1 MFYSNEDQELFNKIM
16 KQICKNAKKN
26 FEENN
31 KMKILSKKHPQTDT
45 IKMIVLCALLMLF
58 VSFKTTKND
67 DPIYLD
73 PSKSVEA
80 RVADLMSRMTLE
92 DKVYQMNQFVGL
104 EHMKKGNPDD
114 DKENNDA
121 QGFYKTLSVNDVSK
135 MCEEGKIGSFLH
147 VLTAKEANYL
157 QELALKAPLKI
168 PVLIGIDAIH
178 GNALVS
184 GTTVYPSPIGLASTW
199 NDDFLYTIG
208 KQTAKE
214 MRATGSHWTFTPN
227 IDVLRDPRWGRVGET
242 LGEDPF
248 MVGNMGASMI
258 RGFQQDD
265 FTGTEKVIACAKHM
279 IGGGESINGLN
290 AAPADI
296 SVRTLREVHLPPYKK
311 AIDAGVYSIMA
322 AHNEINGVPSHMSKW
337 LMTDVLRNE
346 WNFQGFYVSDWLDIE
361 RINTLH
367 HTAKDMKEASFLSV
381 DAGMDMHM
389 HGPKFTDAIIA
400 SVKEGKLSINRVND
414 ACRKILTAKFKL
426 GLFENRFVDL
436 EKKKELLFTEE
447 HKATAL
453 ESARKGIVLLKNNG
467 ILPLQKTTSKKKIF
481 VTGPNANN
489 QSILGDWHAVQP
501 DENVTTIY
509 EGIKTLGETK
519 GYAVNFFNSGENI
532 RNIKSSKIKEA
543 SEKAKNADYAI
554 VVVGD
559 NSMRYKWK
567 DKTAGEN
574 MARASL
580 NLFGKQ
586 LDLVKAIKET
596 GTPVII
602 VLVNGK
608 PISEPWLEEN
618 IPAILESWE
627 PGNLGG
633 QAVAEILFGDI
644 NPSGKLP
651 LTVARSVG
659 QLRMVY
665 NHKPS
670 AYFHKYADE
679 KNTPL
684 YPFGYGLSYTKF
696 KYSNPKLLNTSFDD
710 DSNIKVEVAVTNIGE
725 MDGDEV
731 VQLYIRDNVSSA
743 TRPVKELKGYKRIN
757 LKVGETK
764 NVVFEITPES
774 LAFYDIDMNYVV
786 EPGTFKIMTGSSSH
800 FKSLKT
806 VELTIENKINL
817 YN

>member
-1 MFYSNEDQELFNKIM
+1 MNLKSKVVPISLLCFTIFFISCNDI
-16 KQICKNAKKN
+16 KNTDNPKYLN
-26 FEENN
+26 P
-31 KMKILSKKHPQTDT
+31 MLSIDK
-45 IKMIVLCALLMLF
+45 
-58 VSFKTTKND
+58 
-67 DPIYLD
+67 
-73 PSKSVEA
+73 
-80 RVADLMSRMTLE
+80 RVDDLMQRMTLE
-92 DKVYQMNQFVGL
+92 DKVSQMNQFVGL
-104 EHMKKGNPDD
+104 EHMRSGNPND
-114 DKENNDA
+114 DKANNDA
-121 QGFYKTLSVNDVSK
+121 QGFYKDLSINDVTNLTI
-135 MCEEGKIGSFLH
+135 EGKIGSFLH

-157 QELALKAPLKI
+157 QELALKSPLKI
-168 PVLIGIDAIH
+168 PLLIGIDAIH

-199 NDDFLYTIG
+199 DDSFLYSVG

-214 MRATGSHWTFTPN
+214 MRATGSHWAFTPN
-227 IDVLRDPRWGRVGET
+227 IDILRDPRWGRVGET

-258 RGFQQDD
+258 NGFQQDD
-265 FTGTEKVIACAKHM
+265 FTGTQKVIACAKHL

-296 SVRTLREVHLPPYKK
+296 SLRTLREVHLPPYKK

-322 AHNEINGVPSHMSKW
+322 AHNELNGVPCHMNKW
-337 LMTDVLRNE
+337 LMTDVLRDEFGFN
-346 WNFQGFYVSDWLDIE
+346 GFYVSDWLDIE

-367 HTAKDMKEASFLSV
+367 HTAKDMKEASYLSV

-389 HGPKFTDAIIA
+389 HGPKFTEAIIA
-400 SVKEGKLSINRVND
+400 SVEEGKLSIDRVND

-436 EKKKELLFTEE
+436 EKKEEFLFTKE

-467 ILPLQKTTSKKKIF
+467 ILPLQESSSKKNIF

-501 DENVTTIY
+501 SENVTTIY
-509 EGIKTLGETK
+509 EGIKALGETK
-519 GYAVNFFNSGENI
+519 GYSVDYFNSGENI
-532 RNIKSSKIKEA
+532 RKIKDSKIKEA
-543 SEKAKNADYAI
+543 AEKAKKADFAI

-586 LDLVKAIKET
+586 LDLIKEIKKT
-596 GTPVII
+596 GTPVVV

-608 PISEPWLEEN
+608 PISEPWLQNN

-633 QAVAEILFGDI
+633 QAVAEILFGDV
-644 NPSGKLP
+644 NPSGRLP
-651 LTVARSVG
+651 LTVPRSVG
-659 QLRMVY
+659 QLRMIY

-679 KNTPL
+679 KKTPL
-684 YPFGYGLSYTKF
+684 YPFGYGLSYTNY
-696 KYSNPKLLNTSFDD
+696 KYSTPLLSDNTLTKE
-710 DSNIKVEVAVTNIGE
+710 NTILVTTEIKNTGEVDGEEVA
-725 MDGDEV
+725 
-731 VQLYIRDNVSSA
+731 QLYIRDNVSSV
-743 TRPVKELKGYKRIN
+743 TRPVKELKGYQRVF
-757 LKVGETK
+757 LKAGETK
-764 NVVFEITPES
+764 TVEFTLGAES
-774 LAFYDIDMNYVV
+774 FAFYDINMNYVV
-786 EPGTFKIMTGSSSH
+786 EPGTFTIMTGSSSNN
-800 FKSLKT
+800 KDLKKT
-806 VELTIENKINL
+806 ILTINKKIKL
-817 YN
+817 

>member
-1 MFYSNEDQELFNKIM
+1 MTNKII
-16 KQICKNAKKN
+16 QILTVITCFLFLFSACNKIKN
-26 FEENN
+26 NN
-31 KMKILSKKHPQTDT
+31 
-45 IKMIVLCALLMLF
+45 IV
-58 VSFKTTKND
+58 
-67 DPIYLD
+67 YLD
-73 PSKSVEA
+73 PAATTEN
-80 RVADLMSRMTLE
+80 RVNDLMQRMTLE

-104 EHMKKGNPDD
+104 DHMRKGNPND
-114 DKENNDA
+114 DKANNDA
-121 QGFYKTLSVNDVSK
+121 QGFYKDLSINDVTNLTI
-135 MCEEGKIGSFLH
+135 EGKIGSFLH
-147 VLTAKEANYL
+147 VLSAKEANYL
-157 QELALKAPLKI
+157 QELALKSPLKI

-199 NDDFLYTIG
+199 DDTFLYSIG

-227 IDVLRDPRWGRVGET
+227 IDILRDPRWGRVGET

-248 MVGNMGASMI
+248 MVGNMGAAMI
-258 RGFQQDD
+258 NGFQQDD
-265 FTGTEKVIACAKHM
+265 FTGTQKVIACVKHL

-296 SVRTLREVHLPPYKK
+296 SLRTLREVHLPPYKK

-322 AHNEINGVPSHMSKW
+322 AHNELNGVPCHMNKW

-346 WNFQGFYVSDWLDIE
+346 FGFNGFYVSDWLDIE

-367 HTAKDMKEASFLSV
+367 HTAKDMKEASYLSV

-400 SVKEGKLSINRVND
+400 SVMEGSLSISRVND

-436 EKKKELLFTEE
+436 EKKEELLFTEE

-467 ILPLQKTTSKKKIF
+467 ILPLQKTTSKKNIF

-489 QSILGDWHAVQP
+489 QSILGDWHAIQP

-519 GYAVNFFNSGENI
+519 GYSVNYFNSGENI
-532 RNIKSSKIKEA
+532 RKIKDSKIKEA
-543 SEKAKNADYAI
+543 AKRAKNADFAI

-580 NLFGKQ
+580 DLFGKQ
-586 LDLVKAIKET
+586 LDLVQAIEKT

-608 PISEPWLEEN
+608 PISEPWLQKN
-618 IPAILESWE
+618 ITAIIESWE

-633 QAVAEILFGDI
+633 QAVAEVLFGDV

-659 QLRMVY
+659 QLRMIY

-679 KNTPL
+679 KKTPL
-684 YPFGYGLSYTKF
+684 YPFGFGLSYTNYTYGKPIL
-696 KYSNPKLLNTSFDD
+696 SNTLLNKENT
-710 DSNIKVEVAVTNIGE
+710 ITVTVEITNSGMVDGE
-725 MDGDEV
+725 EIA
-731 VQLYIRDNVSSA
+731 QLYIRDNVSSV
-743 TRPVKELKGYKRIN
+743 TRPVKELKGYRRVA
-757 LKVGETK
+757 LKAGETK
-764 NVVFEITPES
+764 KVNFSLNAES
-774 LAFYDIDMNYVV
+774 LAFYDINMNYCV
-786 EPGTFKIMTGSSSH
+786 EPGIFTIMTGSSSSS
-800 FKSLKT
+800 KDLKKT
-806 VELTIENKINL
+806 ILTTDNRIEL
-817 YN
+817 

>member
-1 MFYSNEDQELFNKIM
+1 MNLNSITTPVLFFCLTMVFSSCEKDKKI
-16 KQICKNAKKN
+16 
-26 FEENN
+26 NN
-31 KMKILSKKHPQTDT
+31 LKYLNPILSIEK
-45 IKMIVLCALLMLF
+45 
-58 VSFKTTKND
+58 
-67 DPIYLD
+67 
-73 PSKSVEA
+73 
-80 RVADLMSRMTLE
+80 RVADLMQRMTLE
-92 DKVYQMNQFVGL
+92 DKVSQMNQFVGL
-104 EHMKKGNPDD
+104 EHMRSGNPND
-114 DKENNDA
+114 DKANNDA
-121 QGFYKTLSVNDVSK
+121 QGFYKDLSINDVTK
-135 MCEEGKIGSFLH
+135 LTIEGKIGSFLH

-157 QELALKAPLKI
+157 QELALKSPLKI
-168 PVLIGIDAIH
+168 PLLIGIDAIH

-199 NDDFLYTIG
+199 DDSFLYSVG

-214 MRATGSHWTFTPN
+214 MRATGSHWAFTPN
-227 IDVLRDPRWGRVGET
+227 IDILRDPRWGRVGET

-258 RGFQQDD
+258 NGFQQGD
-265 FTGTEKVIACAKHM
+265 FTGTQKVIACAKHL

-296 SVRTLREVHLPPYKK
+296 SLRTLREVHLPPYKK

-322 AHNEINGVPSHMSKW
+322 AHNELNGVPCHMNKW
-337 LMTDVLRNE
+337 LMTDILRDEFGFN
-346 WNFQGFYVSDWLDIE
+346 GFYVSDWLDIE

-367 HTAKDMKEASFLSV
+367 HTANDMKEASYLSV

-389 HGPKFTDAIIA
+389 HGPKFTEAIIA
-400 SVKEGKLSINRVND
+400 SVEEGKLSINRVND

-436 EKKKELLFTEE
+436 EKKEELTFTEE

-467 ILPLQKTTSKKKIF
+467 ILPLQKTTSKKNIF

-489 QSILGDWHAVQP
+489 QSILGDWHAAQP
-501 DENVTTIY
+501 EENVTTIY
-509 EGIKTLGETK
+509 EGIKALGETK
-519 GYAVNFFNSGENI
+519 GYSVNYFNSGENI
-532 RNIKSSKIKEA
+532 RKIKDAKIKEA
-543 SEKAKNADYAI
+543 TKRAKNADIAI

-580 NLFGKQ
+580 DLFGKQ
-586 LDLVKAIKET
+586 LDLIQAIEKT
-596 GTPVII
+596 GTPVVI

-608 PISEPWLEEN
+608 PISEPWLQQN
-618 IPAILESWE
+618 IPAIIESWE

-633 QAVAEILFGDI
+633 QAVAEILFGDV

-651 LTVARSVG
+651 LTVPRSVG
-659 QLRMVY
+659 QLRMIY

-679 KNTPL
+679 KKTPL
-684 YPFGYGLSYTKF
+684 YPFGYGLSYTNY
-696 KYSNPKLLNTSFDD
+696 KYSKPLLSDNTLTKENTILVTTEITNSGEVDGE
-710 DSNIKVEVAVTNIGE
+710 EVA
-725 MDGDEV
+725 
-731 VQLYIRDNVSSA
+731 QLYIRDNVSSV
-743 TRPVKELKGYKRIN
+743 TRPVKELKGYQRVF
-757 LKVGETK
+757 LKAGETK
-764 NVVFEITPES
+764 TVEFTLGAES

-786 EPGTFKIMTGSSSH
+786 EPGTFTIMTGSSSNN
-800 FKSLKT
+800 KDLKKT
-806 VELTIENKINL
+806 ILTINKKIKL
-817 YN
+817 

>member
-1 MFYSNEDQELFNKIM
+1 MFKRVIKKVFFFSFIVTMYSSYAQNSSGLKSDSSPL
-16 KQICKNAKKN
+16 
-26 FEENN
+26 
-31 KMKILSKKHPQTDT
+31 
-45 IKMIVLCALLMLF
+45 
-58 VSFKTTKND
+58 
-67 DPIYLD
+67 YLD
-73 PSKSVEA
+73 PLQPAEK
-80 RVADLMSRMTLE
+80 RVADLMERMTLE

-104 EHMKKGNPDD
+104 DHMKKGNPND

-121 QGFYKTLSVNDVSK
+121 QGFYKTLSVNDVSA

-157 QELALKAPLKI
+157 QELALKSPLKI

-178 GNALVS
+178 GNALVP

-199 NDDFLYTIG
+199 NDDFLYSIG

-227 IDVLRDPRWGRVGET
+227 IDILRDPRWGRVGET

-248 MVGNMGASMI
+248 MVGNMGAAMI
-258 RGFQQDD
+258 NGFQQGD
-265 FTGTEKVIACAKHM
+265 FTGTQKVIACVKHL

-290 AAPADI
+290 AAAADI

-322 AHNEINGVPSHMSKW
+322 AHNEINGIPSHMSKW
-337 LMTDVLRNE
+337 LMTDLLRNE
-346 WNFQGFYVSDWLDIE
+346 WDFKGFYVSDWLDIE

-367 HTAKDMKEASFLSV
+367 NTAKDMKEASYLSV

-389 HGPKFTDAIIA
+389 HGPFFTDAIIE
-400 SVKEGKLSINRVND
+400 SVKEGKLSINRVNE

-436 EKKKELLFTEE
+436 EKKGELLFTEE

-489 QSILGDWHAVQP
+489 QSTLGDWHAAQP
-501 DENVTTIY
+501 DENVITIY

-519 GYAVNFFNSGENI
+519 GYAVNFFDSGENI
-532 RNIKSSKIKEA
+532 RKIQSSKIQEA
-543 SEKAKNADYAI
+543 AEKAKNADYAV

-574 MARASL
+574 MGRANL
-580 NLFGKQ
+580 DLFGKQ
-586 LDLVKAIKET
+586 LELVQAIEKT

-608 PISEPWLEEN
+608 PISEPWLQKN
-618 IPAILESWE
+618 IPAIVESWE

-633 QAVAEILFGDI
+633 QAVAEILFGDV

-684 YPFGYGLSYTKF
+684 YPFGFGLSYTK
-696 KYSNPKLLNTSFDD
+696 YSYNAPKLSSKTFKQNEAVTVT
-710 DSNIKVEVAVTNIGE
+710 VEVTNTGKINGE
-725 MDGDEV
+725 EI
-731 VQLYIRDNVSSA
+731 VQLYIRDKVSSA
-743 TRPVKELKGYKRIN
+743 TRPVKELKGYQRVA
-757 LKVGETK
+757 LKAGETK
-764 NVVFEITPES
+764 TVSFTIDAES
-774 LAFYDIDMNYVV
+774 LAFYDINMAYCV
-786 EPGTFKIMTGSSSH
+786 EPGEFIIMTGSSSND
-800 FKSLKT
+800 KDLKLT
-806 VELTIENKINL
+806 TLKVNNRIEL
-817 YN
+817 

>member
-1 MFYSNEDQELFNKIM
+1 MR
-16 KQICKNAKKN
+16 
-26 FEENN
+26 
-31 KMKILSKKHPQTDT
+31 ILSKKHPLITMIKT
-45 IKMIVLCALLMLF
+45 IILSAIIMLF
-58 VSFKTTKND
+58 ISFKTNND

-73 PSKSVEA
+73 SFHSIEA
-80 RVADLMSRMTLE
+80 RVTDLMSRMTLE

-147 VLTAKEANYL
+147 VLTAEEANYL
-157 QELALKAPLKI
+157 QELALKSPLKI

-199 NDDFLYTIG
+199 NDDFLYSVG

-214 MRATGSHWTFTPN
+214 MRASGSHWAFTPN
-227 IDVLRDPRWGRVGET
+227 IDILRDPRWGRVGET
-242 LGEDPF
+242 FGEDPF

-361 RINTLH
+361 RLNTLH

-400 SVKEGKLSINRVND
+400 SVKEGKLSESRVND
-414 ACRKILTAKFKL
+414 ACKKILTAKFRL
-426 GLFENRFVDL
+426 GLFENRFVNL

-501 DENVTTIY
+501 DENVTTVY

-608 PISEPWLEEN
+608 PISEPWLQNN

-633 QAVAEILFGDI
+633 QAVAEVLFGEV

-659 QLRMVY
+659 QLRMIY

-679 KNTPL
+679 KKTPL
-684 YPFGYGLSYTKF
+684 YPFGFGLSYTK
-696 KYSNPKLLNTSFDD
+696 YTYGEPVLSNASLSGKEKITVS
-710 DSNIKVEVAVTNIGE
+710 VEVSNTGE
-725 MDGDEV
+725 FDGEEIA
-731 VQLYIRDNVSSA
+731 QLYIRDNVSSA
-743 TRPVKELKGYKRIN
+743 TRPVKELKGYQRVV
-757 LKVGETK
+757 LKAGETK
-764 NVVFEITPES
+764 KVEFTLDAES
-774 LAFYDIDMNYVV
+774 LAFYDINMDYCV
-786 EPGTFKIMTGSSSH
+786 EPGNFTIMTGSSSA
-800 FKSLKT
+800 KKDLKITTLT
-806 VELTIENKINL
+806 VNNKIEL
-817 YN
+817 

>member
-1 MFYSNEDQELFNKIM
+1 MNLKSKVVPISLLCFTIFFISCNDI
-16 KQICKNAKKN
+16 KNTDNPKYLN
-26 FEENN
+26 P
-31 KMKILSKKHPQTDT
+31 MLSIDK
-45 IKMIVLCALLMLF
+45 
-58 VSFKTTKND
+58 
-67 DPIYLD
+67 
-73 PSKSVEA
+73 
-80 RVADLMSRMTLE
+80 RVDDLMQRMTLE
-92 DKVYQMNQFVGL
+92 DKVSQMNQFVGL
-104 EHMKKGNPDD
+104 EHMRSGNPND
-114 DKENNDA
+114 DKANNDA
-121 QGFYKTLSVNDVSK
+121 QGFYKDLSINDVTNLTI
-135 MCEEGKIGSFLH
+135 EGKIGSFLH

-157 QELALKAPLKI
+157 QELALKSPLKI
-168 PVLIGIDAIH
+168 PLLIGIDAIH

-199 NDDFLYTIG
+199 DDSFLYSVG

-214 MRATGSHWTFTPN
+214 MRATGSHWAFTPN
-227 IDVLRDPRWGRVGET
+227 IDILRDPRWGRVGET

-258 RGFQQDD
+258 NGFQQDD
-265 FTGTEKVIACAKHM
+265 FTGTQKVIACAKHL

-296 SVRTLREVHLPPYKK
+296 SLRTLREVHLPPYKK

-322 AHNEINGVPSHMSKW
+322 AHNELNGVPCHMNKW
-337 LMTDVLRNE
+337 LMTDVLRDEFGFN
-346 WNFQGFYVSDWLDIE
+346 GFYVSDWLDIE

-367 HTAKDMKEASFLSV
+367 HTAKDMKEASYLSV

-389 HGPKFTDAIIA
+389 HGPKFTEAIIA
-400 SVKEGKLSINRVND
+400 SVEEGKLSIDRVND

-436 EKKKELLFTEE
+436 EKKEEFLFTKE

-467 ILPLQKTTSKKKIF
+467 ILPLQESSSKKNIF

-501 DENVTTIY
+501 SENVTTIY
-509 EGIKTLGETK
+509 EGIKALGETK
-519 GYAVNFFNSGENI
+519 GYSVDYFNSGENI
-532 RNIKSSKIKEA
+532 RKIKDSKIKEA
-543 SEKAKNADYAI
+543 AEKAKKADFAI

-586 LDLVKAIKET
+586 LDLIKEIKKT
-596 GTPVII
+596 GTPVVV

-608 PISEPWLEEN
+608 PISEPWLQKN

-633 QAVAEILFGDI
+633 QAVAEILFGDV
-644 NPSGKLP
+644 NPSGRLP
-651 LTVARSVG
+651 LTVPRSVG
-659 QLRMVY
+659 QLRMIY

-679 KNTPL
+679 KKTPL
-684 YPFGYGLSYTKF
+684 YPFGYGLSYTNY
-696 KYSNPKLLNTSFDD
+696 KYSTPLLSDNTLTKE
-710 DSNIKVEVAVTNIGE
+710 NTILVTTEIKNTGEVDGEEVA
-725 MDGDEV
+725 
-731 VQLYIRDNVSSA
+731 QLYIRDNVSSV
-743 TRPVKELKGYKRIN
+743 TRPVKELKGYQRVF
-757 LKVGETK
+757 LKAGETK
-764 NVVFEITPES
+764 TVEFTLGAES
-774 LAFYDIDMNYVV
+774 FAFYDINMNYVV
-786 EPGTFKIMTGSSSH
+786 EPGTFTIMTGSSSN
-800 FKSLKT
+800 KKDLKKT
-806 VELTIENKINL
+806 ILTINKKIKL
-817 YN
+817 

>member
-1 MFYSNEDQELFNKIM
+1 MNLKSKVVPILLLCFTIFFISCNDI
-16 KQICKNAKKN
+16 KNTDNPKYLN
-26 FEENN
+26 P
-31 KMKILSKKHPQTDT
+31 MLSIDK
-45 IKMIVLCALLMLF
+45 
-58 VSFKTTKND
+58 
-67 DPIYLD
+67 
-73 PSKSVEA
+73 
-80 RVADLMSRMTLE
+80 RVDDLMQRMTLE
-92 DKVYQMNQFVGL
+92 DKVSQMNQFVGL
-104 EHMKKGNPDD
+104 EHMRSGNPND
-114 DKENNDA
+114 DKANNDA
-121 QGFYKTLSVNDVSK
+121 QGFYKDLSINDVTNLTI
-135 MCEEGKIGSFLH
+135 EGKIGSFLH

-157 QELALKAPLKI
+157 QELALKSPLKI
-168 PVLIGIDAIH
+168 PLLIGIDAIH

-199 NDDFLYTIG
+199 DDSFLYSVG

-214 MRATGSHWTFTPN
+214 MRATGSHWAFTPN
-227 IDVLRDPRWGRVGET
+227 IDILRDPRWGRVGET

-258 RGFQQDD
+258 NGFQQDD
-265 FTGTEKVIACAKHM
+265 FTGTQKVIACAKHL

-296 SVRTLREVHLPPYKK
+296 SLRTLREVHLPPYKK

-322 AHNEINGVPSHMSKW
+322 AHNELNGVPCHMNKW

-346 WNFQGFYVSDWLDIE
+346 FGFNGFYVSDWLDIE

-367 HTAKDMKEASFLSV
+367 HTAKDMKEASYLSV

-389 HGPKFTDAIIA
+389 HGPKFTEAIIA
-400 SVKEGKLSINRVND
+400 SVEEGKLSIDRVND

-436 EKKKELLFTEE
+436 EKKEEFLFTKE

-467 ILPLQKTTSKKKIF
+467 ILPLQESSSKKNIF

-501 DENVTTIY
+501 SENVTTIY
-509 EGIKTLGETK
+509 EGIKALGETK
-519 GYAVNFFNSGENI
+519 GYSVDYFNSGENI
-532 RNIKSSKIKEA
+532 RKIKDSKIKEA
-543 SEKAKNADYAI
+543 AEKAKKADFAI

-586 LDLVKAIKET
+586 LDLIKEIKKT
-596 GTPVII
+596 GTPVVV

-608 PISEPWLEEN
+608 PISEPWLQNN

-633 QAVAEILFGDI
+633 QAVAEILFGDV
-644 NPSGKLP
+644 NPSGRLP
-651 LTVARSVG
+651 LTVPRSVG
-659 QLRMVY
+659 QLRMIY

-679 KNTPL
+679 KKTPL
-684 YPFGYGLSYTKF
+684 YPFGYGLSYTNY
-696 KYSNPKLLNTSFDD
+696 KYSTPLLSDNTLTKE
-710 DSNIKVEVAVTNIGE
+710 NTILVTTEIKNTGEVDGEEVA
-725 MDGDEV
+725 
-731 VQLYIRDNVSSA
+731 QLYIRDNVSSV
-743 TRPVKELKGYKRIN
+743 TRPVKELKGYQRVF
-757 LKVGETK
+757 LKAGETK
-764 NVVFEITPES
+764 TVEFTLGAES
-774 LAFYDIDMNYVV
+774 FAFYDINMNYVV
-786 EPGTFKIMTGSSSH
+786 EPGTFTIMTGSSSN
-800 FKSLKT
+800 KKDLKKT
-806 VELTIENKINL
+806 ILTINKKIKL
-817 YN
+817 

>member
-1 MFYSNEDQELFNKIM
+1 MFKRVITKGALFS
-16 KQICKNAKKN
+16 
-26 FEENN
+26 F
-31 KMKILSKKHPQTDT
+31 
-45 IKMIVLCALLMLF
+45 IVTMCSSYAQNSANLNSDSTPL
-58 VSFKTTKND
+58 
-67 DPIYLD
+67 YLD
-73 PSKSVEA
+73 PLQPTEK
-80 RVADLMSRMTLE
+80 RIDDLMGRMTLE

-104 EHMKKGNPDD
+104 DHMKQGNPND

-157 QELALKAPLKI
+157 QELALRSPLKI

-199 NDDFLYTIG
+199 DDDFFYSIG

-227 IDVLRDPRWGRVGET
+227 IDILRDPRWGRVGET

-296 SVRTLREVHLPPYKK
+296 SVRTLREVHFPPYKK

-467 ILPLQKTTSKKKIF
+467 ILPLQKTNSKKKIF

-501 DENVTTIY
+501 DENVTTVY

-633 QAVAEILFGDI
+633 QAVAEVLFGEV

-659 QLRMVY
+659 QLRMIY

-670 AYFHKYADE
+670 AYFHKYAYE
-679 KNTPL
+679 KKTPL
-684 YPFGYGLSYTKF
+684 YPFGFGLSYTK
-696 KYSNPKLLNTSFDD
+696 YTYGEPVLSNASLSGKEKITVS
-710 DSNIKVEVAVTNIGE
+710 VEVSNTGE
-725 MDGDEV
+725 FDGEEIA
-731 VQLYIRDNVSSA
+731 QLYIRDNVSSA
-743 TRPVKELKGYKRIN
+743 TRPVKELKGYKRVA
-757 LKVGETK
+757 LKAGETK
-764 NVVFEITPES
+764 KVTFSLNAES
-774 LAFYDIDMNYVV
+774 LAFYDINMVYCV
-786 EPGTFKIMTGSSSH
+786 EPGKFTIMTGSSSNS
-800 FKSLKT
+800 KDLKKVILT
-806 VELTIENKINL
+806 VNNKIEL
-817 YN
+817 

>member
-1 MFYSNEDQELFNKIM
+1 MNLNSITTPILFFCLTMVFTSCEGDKKINKP
-16 KQICKNAKKN
+16 KYLNP
-26 FEENN
+26 
-31 KMKILSKKHPQTDT
+31 ILSIEK
-45 IKMIVLCALLMLF
+45 
-58 VSFKTTKND
+58 
-67 DPIYLD
+67 
-73 PSKSVEA
+73 
-80 RVADLMSRMTLE
+80 RVADLMQRMTLE
-92 DKVYQMNQFVGL
+92 DKVSQMNQFVGL
-104 EHMKKGNPDD
+104 EHMRSGNPND
-114 DKENNDA
+114 DKANNDA
-121 QGFYKTLSVNDVSK
+121 QGFYKDLSINDVTK
-135 MCEEGKIGSFLH
+135 LTIEGKIGSFLH

-157 QELALKAPLKI
+157 QELALKSPLKI
-168 PVLIGIDAIH
+168 PLLIGIDAIH

-199 NDDFLYTIG
+199 DDSFLYSVG

-214 MRATGSHWTFTPN
+214 MRATGSHWAFTPN
-227 IDVLRDPRWGRVGET
+227 IDILRDPRWGRVGET

-258 RGFQQDD
+258 NGFQQGD
-265 FTGTEKVIACAKHM
+265 FTGTQKVIACAKHL

-296 SVRTLREVHLPPYKK
+296 SIRTLREVHLPPYKK

-322 AHNEINGVPSHMSKW
+322 AHNELNGIPCHMNKW
-337 LMTDVLRNE
+337 LMTDILRDEFGFN
-346 WNFQGFYVSDWLDIE
+346 GFYVSDWLDIE

-367 HTAKDMKEASFLSV
+367 HTANDMKEASYLSV

-389 HGPKFTDAIIA
+389 HGPKFTEAIIA
-400 SVKEGKLSINRVND
+400 SVEEGKLSINRVND

-426 GLFENRFVDL
+426 GLFENRFVNL
-436 EKKKELLFTEE
+436 EKKEELIFTEE

-467 ILPLQKTTSKKKIF
+467 ILPLQKTTSKKNIF

-489 QSILGDWHAVQP
+489 QSILGDWHAAQP
-501 DENVTTIY
+501 DKNVTTIY
-509 EGIKTLGETK
+509 EGIKALGETK
-519 GYAVNFFNSGENI
+519 GYSVNYFNSGENI
-532 RNIKSSKIKEA
+532 RKIKDSKIKEA
-543 SEKAKNADYAI
+543 TKRAKNADFAI

-580 NLFGKQ
+580 DLFGKQ
-586 LDLVKAIKET
+586 LDLIQAIEKT

-608 PISEPWLEEN
+608 PISEPWLQKN
-618 IPAILESWE
+618 IPAIIESWE

-633 QAVAEILFGDI
+633 QAVAEIVFGDV

-659 QLRMVY
+659 QLRMIY

-679 KNTPL
+679 KKTPL
-684 YPFGYGLSYTKF
+684 YPFGYGLSYTNY
-696 KYSNPKLLNTSFDD
+696 KYSKPLLSNTSLNKEDKIIVTTEIT
-710 DSNIKVEVAVTNIGE
+710 NTGEVDGE
-725 MDGDEV
+725 EIA
-731 VQLYIRDNVSSA
+731 QLYIRDNVSSV
-743 TRPVKELKGYKRIN
+743 TRPVKELKGYQRVF
-757 LKVGETK
+757 LKAGETK
-764 NVVFEITPES
+764 KIKFTVNSES

-786 EPGTFKIMTGSSSH
+786 EPGTFTIMTGSSSND
-800 FKSLKT
+800 KDLKKT
-806 VELTIENKINL
+806 ILTINKKIKL
-817 YN
+817 

>member
-1 MFYSNEDQELFNKIM
+1 MNLKSKVVPILLLCFTIFFISCNDI
-16 KQICKNAKKN
+16 KNTDNPKYLN
-26 FEENN
+26 P
-31 KMKILSKKHPQTDT
+31 ILSIDK
-45 IKMIVLCALLMLF
+45 
-58 VSFKTTKND
+58 
-67 DPIYLD
+67 
-73 PSKSVEA
+73 
-80 RVADLMSRMTLE
+80 RVDDLMQRMTLE
-92 DKVYQMNQFVGL
+92 DKVSQMNQFVGL
-104 EHMKKGNPDD
+104 EHMRSGNPND
-114 DKENNDA
+114 DKANNDA
-121 QGFYKTLSVNDVSK
+121 QGFYKDLSINDVTNLTI
-135 MCEEGKIGSFLH
+135 EGKIGSFLH

-157 QELALKAPLKI
+157 QELALKSPLKI
-168 PVLIGIDAIH
+168 PLLIGIDAIH

-199 NDDFLYTIG
+199 DDSFLYSVG

-214 MRATGSHWTFTPN
+214 MRATGSHWAFTPN
-227 IDVLRDPRWGRVGET
+227 IDILRDPRWGRVGET

-258 RGFQQDD
+258 NGFQQDD
-265 FTGTEKVIACAKHM
+265 FTGTQKVIACAKHL

-296 SVRTLREVHLPPYKK
+296 SLRTLREVHLPPYKK

-322 AHNEINGVPSHMSKW
+322 AHNELNGVPCHMNKW
-337 LMTDVLRNE
+337 LMTDVLRDEFGFN
-346 WNFQGFYVSDWLDIE
+346 GFYVSDWLDIE

-367 HTAKDMKEASFLSV
+367 HTAKDMKEASYLSV

-389 HGPKFTDAIIA
+389 HGPKFTEAIIA
-400 SVKEGKLSINRVND
+400 SVEEGKLSIDRVND

-436 EKKKELLFTEE
+436 EKKEEFLFTKE

-467 ILPLQKTTSKKKIF
+467 ILPLQESSSKKNIF

-501 DENVTTIY
+501 SENVTTIY
-509 EGIKTLGETK
+509 EGIKALGETK
-519 GYAVNFFNSGENI
+519 GYSVDYFNSGENI
-532 RNIKSSKIKEA
+532 RKIKDSKIKEA
-543 SEKAKNADYAI
+543 AEKAKKADFAI

-586 LDLVKAIKET
+586 LDLIKEIKKT
-596 GTPVII
+596 GTPVVV

-608 PISEPWLEEN
+608 PISEPWLQNN

-633 QAVAEILFGDI
+633 QAVAEILFGDV
-644 NPSGKLP
+644 NPSGRLP
-651 LTVARSVG
+651 LTVPRSVG
-659 QLRMVY
+659 QLRMIY

-679 KNTPL
+679 KKTPL
-684 YPFGYGLSYTKF
+684 YPFGYGLSYTNY
-696 KYSNPKLLNTSFDD
+696 KYSTPLLSDNTLTKE
-710 DSNIKVEVAVTNIGE
+710 NTILVTTEIKNTGEVDGEEVA
-725 MDGDEV
+725 
-731 VQLYIRDNVSSA
+731 QLYIRDNVSSV
-743 TRPVKELKGYKRIN
+743 TRPVKELKGYQRVF
-757 LKVGETK
+757 LKAGETK
-764 NVVFEITPES
+764 TVEFTLGAES
-774 LAFYDIDMNYVV
+774 FAFYDINMNYVV
-786 EPGTFKIMTGSSSH
+786 EPGTFTIMTGSSSNN
-800 FKSLKT
+800 KDLKKT
-806 VELTIENKINL
+806 ILTINKKIKL
-817 YN
+817 

>member
-1 MFYSNEDQELFNKIM
+1 MNLKSKVVPISLLCFTIFFISCNDI
-16 KQICKNAKKN
+16 KNTDNPKYLN
-26 FEENN
+26 P
-31 KMKILSKKHPQTDT
+31 MLSIDK
-45 IKMIVLCALLMLF
+45 
-58 VSFKTTKND
+58 
-67 DPIYLD
+67 
-73 PSKSVEA
+73 
-80 RVADLMSRMTLE
+80 RVDDLMQRMTLG
-92 DKVYQMNQFVGL
+92 DKVSQMNQFVGL
-104 EHMKKGNPDD
+104 EHMRSGNPND
-114 DKENNDA
+114 DKANNDA
-121 QGFYKTLSVNDVSK
+121 QGFYKDLSINDVTNLTI
-135 MCEEGKIGSFLH
+135 EGKIGSFLH

-157 QELALKAPLKI
+157 QELALKSPLKI
-168 PVLIGIDAIH
+168 PLLIGIDAIH

-199 NDDFLYTIG
+199 DDSFLYSVG

-214 MRATGSHWTFTPN
+214 MRATGSHWAFTPN
-227 IDVLRDPRWGRVGET
+227 IDILRDPRWGRVGET

-258 RGFQQDD
+258 NGFQQDD
-265 FTGTEKVIACAKHM
+265 FTGTQKVIACAKHL

-296 SVRTLREVHLPPYKK
+296 SLRTLREVHLPPYKK

-322 AHNEINGVPSHMSKW
+322 AHNELNGVPCHMNKW
-337 LMTDVLRNE
+337 LMTDVLRDEFGFN
-346 WNFQGFYVSDWLDIE
+346 GFYVSDWLDIE

-367 HTAKDMKEASFLSV
+367 HTAKDMKEASYLSV

-389 HGPKFTDAIIA
+389 HGPKFTEAIIA
-400 SVKEGKLSINRVND
+400 SVEEGKLSIDRVND

-436 EKKKELLFTEE
+436 EKKEEFLFTKE

-467 ILPLQKTTSKKKIF
+467 ILPLQESSSKKNIF

-501 DENVTTIY
+501 SENVTTIY
-509 EGIKTLGETK
+509 EGIKALGETK
-519 GYAVNFFNSGENI
+519 GYSVDYFNSGENI
-532 RNIKSSKIKEA
+532 RKIKDSKIKEA
-543 SEKAKNADYAI
+543 AEKAKKADFAI

-586 LDLVKAIKET
+586 LDLIKEIKKT
-596 GTPVII
+596 GTPVVV

-608 PISEPWLEEN
+608 PISEPWLQKN

-633 QAVAEILFGDI
+633 QAVAEILFGDV
-644 NPSGKLP
+644 NPSGRLP
-651 LTVARSVG
+651 LTVPRSVG
-659 QLRMVY
+659 QLRMIY

-679 KNTPL
+679 KKTPL
-684 YPFGYGLSYTKF
+684 YPFGYGLSYTNY
-696 KYSNPKLLNTSFDD
+696 KYSTPLLSDNTLNKENTILVTTEITNTGEVDGE
-710 DSNIKVEVAVTNIGE
+710 EVA
-725 MDGDEV
+725 
-731 VQLYIRDNVSSA
+731 QLYIRDNVSSV
-743 TRPVKELKGYKRIN
+743 TRPIKELKGYQRVFVKA
-757 LKVGETK
+757 GETK
-764 NVVFEITPES
+764 KIKFTVNAES
-774 LAFYDIDMNYVV
+774 LAFYDINMNYVV
-786 EPGTFKIMTGSSSH
+786 EPGTFTIMTGSSSNN
-800 FKSLKT
+800 KDLKKT
-806 VELTIENKINL
+806 ILTINKKIKL
-817 YN
+817 

>member
-1 MFYSNEDQELFNKIM
+1 MNLNSITTPILFFCLTIVFTSCERDKKI
-16 KQICKNAKKN
+16 
-26 FEENN
+26 NN
-31 KMKILSKKHPQTDT
+31 PKYLNPILSIEK
-45 IKMIVLCALLMLF
+45 
-58 VSFKTTKND
+58 
-67 DPIYLD
+67 
-73 PSKSVEA
+73 
-80 RVADLMSRMTLE
+80 RVADLMQRMTLE
-92 DKVYQMNQFVGL
+92 DKVSQMNQFVGL
-104 EHMKKGNPDD
+104 EHMRSGNPND
-114 DKENNDA
+114 DKANNDA
-121 QGFYKTLSVNDVSK
+121 QGFYKDLSINDVTNLTI
-135 MCEEGKIGSFLH
+135 EGKIGSFLH

-157 QELALKAPLKI
+157 QELALKSPLKI
-168 PVLIGIDAIH
+168 PLLIGIDAIH

-199 NDDFLYTIG
+199 DDSFLYSVG

-214 MRATGSHWTFTPN
+214 MRATGSHWAFTPN
-227 IDVLRDPRWGRVGET
+227 IDILRDPRWGRVGET

-258 RGFQQDD
+258 NGFQQDD
-265 FTGTEKVIACAKHM
+265 FTGTQKVIACAKHL

-296 SVRTLREVHLPPYKK
+296 SLRTLREVHLPPYKK

-322 AHNEINGVPSHMSKW
+322 AHNELNGVPCHMNKW
-337 LMTDVLRNE
+337 LMTDVLRDEFGFN
-346 WNFQGFYVSDWLDIE
+346 GFYVSDWLDIE

-367 HTAKDMKEASFLSV
+367 HTAKDMKEASYLSV

-389 HGPKFTDAIIA
+389 HGPKFTEAIIA
-400 SVKEGKLSINRVND
+400 SVEEGKLSIDRVND

-436 EKKKELLFTEE
+436 EKKEEFLFTKE

-467 ILPLQKTTSKKKIF
+467 ILPLQESSSKKNIF

-501 DENVTTIY
+501 SENVTTIY
-509 EGIKTLGETK
+509 EGIKALGETK
-519 GYAVNFFNSGENI
+519 GYSVDYFNSGENI
-532 RNIKSSKIKEA
+532 RKIKDSKIKEA
-543 SEKAKNADYAI
+543 AEKAKKADFAI

-586 LDLVKAIKET
+586 LDLIKEIKKT
-596 GTPVII
+596 GTPVVV

-608 PISEPWLEEN
+608 PISEPWLQNN

-633 QAVAEILFGDI
+633 QAVAEILFGDV
-644 NPSGKLP
+644 NPSGRLP
-651 LTVARSVG
+651 LTVPRSVG
-659 QLRMVY
+659 QLRMIY

-679 KNTPL
+679 KKTPL
-684 YPFGYGLSYTKF
+684 YPFGYGLSYTNY
-696 KYSNPKLLNTSFDD
+696 KYSTPLLSDNTLTKENTILVTTEITNTGEVDGE
-710 DSNIKVEVAVTNIGE
+710 EVA
-725 MDGDEV
+725 
-731 VQLYIRDNVSSA
+731 QLYIRDNVSSV
-743 TRPVKELKGYKRIN
+743 TRPIKELKGYQRVFVKA
-757 LKVGETK
+757 GETK
-764 NVVFEITPES
+764 KIKFTVNAES
-774 LAFYDIDMNYVV
+774 LAFYDINMNYVV
-786 EPGTFKIMTGSSSH
+786 EPGTFTIMTGSSS
-800 FKSLKT
+800 KNKDLKKT
-806 VELTIENKINL
+806 ILTINKKIKL
-817 YN
+817 

>member
-1 MFYSNEDQELFNKIM
+1 M
-16 KQICKNAKKN
+16 KQINKNVENSSK
-26 FEENN
+26 ENN

-80 RVADLMSRMTLE
+80 RVTDLMSRMTLE

-104 EHMKKGNPDD
+104 EHMKKGNPNDV
-114 DKENNDA
+114 KENNDA

-157 QELALKAPLKI
+157 QELALKSPLKI

-199 NDDFLYTIG
+199 NDDFLYTVG

-227 IDVLRDPRWGRVGET
+227 IDILRDPRWGRVGET
-242 LGEDPF
+242 FGEDPF

-361 RINTLH
+361 RLNTLH

-501 DENVTTIY
+501 DENVTTVY

-608 PISEPWLEEN
+608 PISEPWLQNN

-633 QAVAEILFGDI
+633 QAVAEVLFGEV

-679 KNTPL
+679 KKTPL
-684 YPFGYGLSYTKF
+684 YPFGFGLSYTHY
-696 KYSNPKLLNTSFDD
+696 KYSAPSLSNNTLNKKNEITVT
-710 DSNIKVEVAVTNIGE
+710 VEITNTGVVDGE
-725 MDGDEV
+725 EIA
-731 VQLYIRDNVSSA
+731 QLYIRDNVSSA
-743 TRPVKELKGYKRIN
+743 TRPVKELKGYKRVA
-757 LKVGETK
+757 LKAGETK
-764 NVVFEITPES
+764 KVEFTLDAES
-774 LAFYDIDMNYVV
+774 LAFYDINMDYCV
-786 EPGTFKIMTGSSSH
+786 EPGDFTIMTGSSSA
-800 FKSLKT
+800 KKDLKVTTLT
-806 VELTIENKINL
+806 VNNKIEL
-817 YN
+817 

>member
-1 MFYSNEDQELFNKIM
+1 MR
-16 KQICKNAKKN
+16 
-26 FEENN
+26 
-31 KMKILSKKHPQTDT
+31 ILRKKHPLITM
-45 IKMIVLCALLMLF
+45 IKMIILSAVLMLF
-58 VSFKTTKND
+58 VSFKTTKD
-67 DPIYLD
+67 GDPIYLD
-73 PSKSVEA
+73 PSKSVEV

-104 EHMKKGNPDD
+104 EHMKQGNPND

-157 QELALKAPLKI
+157 QELALKSPLKI

-199 NDDFLYTIG
+199 DDDFLYSVG

-214 MRATGSHWTFTPN
+214 MRATGSHWAFTPN

-242 LGEDPF
+242 FGEDPF
-248 MVGNMGASMI
+248 MVGNMGAAMI
-258 RGFQQDD
+258 QGFQQGD
-265 FTGTEKVIACAKHM
+265 FTGTQKVIACAKHLL
-279 IGGGESINGLN
+279 GGGESINGLN

-296 SVRTLREVHLPPYKK
+296 SLRTLREVHFPPYKK

-322 AHNEINGVPSHMSKW
+322 AHNELNGVPCHMNKW

-346 WNFQGFYVSDWLDIE
+346 LNFKGFYVSDWLDIE

-400 SVKEGKLSINRVND
+400 SVKEGKLSINRVNA

-532 RNIKSSKIKEA
+532 RNIQGSKIKEA
-543 SEKAKNADYAI
+543 AKKARNADYAI

-608 PISEPWLEEN
+608 PISEPWLQEN
-618 IPAILESWE
+618 IPAIIESWE
-627 PGNLGG
+627 PGNMGG
-633 QAVAEILFGDI
+633 QAVAEVLFGEV

-659 QLRMVY
+659 QLRMIY

-670 AYFHKYADE
+670 AYFHKYAYE
-679 KNTPL
+679 KKTPL
-684 YPFGYGLSYTKF
+684 YPFGYGLSYTNY
-696 KYSNPKLLNTSFDD
+696 KYSAPSLSNNTLNKKNEITVT
-710 DSNIKVEVAVTNIGE
+710 VEITNIGDV
-725 MDGDEV
+725 DGEEIA
-731 VQLYIRDNVSSA
+731 QLYIRDNVSSA
-743 TRPVKELKGYKRIN
+743 TRAVKELKGYKRVV
-757 LKVGETK
+757 LKAGETK
-764 NVVFEITPES
+764 KVTFSLNAES
-774 LAFYDIDMNYVV
+774 LAFYDINMVYCV
-786 EPGTFKIMTGSSSH
+786 EPGKFTIMTGSSSN
-800 FKSLKT
+800 SNDLKK
-806 VELTIENKINL
+806 VILTINNRIEL
-817 YN
+817 

>member
-1 MFYSNEDQELFNKIM
+1 MIKKTFIGSVLISCYILVFISCNKS
-16 KQICKNAKKN
+16 KNS
-26 FEENN
+26 E
-31 KMKILSKKHPQTDT
+31 S
-45 IKMIVLCALLMLF
+45 
-58 VSFKTTKND
+58 
-67 DPIYLD
+67 PIYLD
-73 PSKSVEA
+73 PSAPVEN
-80 RVADLMSRMTLE
+80 RINDLMGRMTLE
-92 DKVYQMNQFVGL
+92 EKVSQMNQFVGL
-104 EHMKKGNPDD
+104 DHMRAGNPDD

-121 QGFYKTLSVNDVSK
+121 QGFYKDLSVNDVSK

-147 VLTAKEANYL
+147 VLTAKEANHL
-157 QELALKAPLKI
+157 QTLALKSPLKI

-199 NDDFLYTIG
+199 NDEFLYSVG

-227 IDVLRDPRWGRVGET
+227 IDILRDPRWGRVGET
-242 LGEDPF
+242 LGEDPY
-248 MVGNMGASMI
+248 MVGNMGAAMI
-258 RGFQQDD
+258 NGFQQGD
-265 FTGTEKVIACAKHM
+265 FTGTQKVIACAKHL

-296 SVRTLREVHLPPYKK
+296 SLRTLREVHLPPYKK
-311 AIDAGVYSIMA
+311 AIDAGIYSIMA
-322 AHNEINGVPSHMSKW
+322 AHNELNGVPCHMNKW
-337 LMTDVLRNE
+337 LMTDILRNE
-346 WNFQGFYVSDWLDIE
+346 WNFKGFYVSDWLDIE
-361 RINTLH
+361 RIDKLH
-367 HTAKDMKEASFLSV
+367 HTAKDMKEASYLSV

-389 HGPKFTDAIIA
+389 HGPKFTDAIVA
-400 SVKEGKLSINRVND
+400 SVKEGKLSIDRVND

-436 EKKKELLFTEE
+436 VKKDALLFTEE

-467 ILPLQKTTSKKKIF
+467 ILPLKKATSKKKIF

-489 QSILGDWHAVQP
+489 QSILGDWHAAQP
-501 DENVTTIY
+501 NENVTTIY

-519 GYAVNFFNSGENI
+519 GYTVDFFNSGENI
-532 RNIKSSKIKEA
+532 RKIKSSKIKEA
-543 SEKAKNADYAI
+543 SKKARNADYAI

-574 MARASL
+574 MGRASL

-586 LDLVKAIKET
+586 LELVQAIKKT

-608 PISEPWLEEN
+608 PISEPWLQKN
-618 IPAILESWE
+618 IPAIIEAWE

-633 QAVAEILFGDI
+633 QAVAEILFGDV

-659 QLRMVY
+659 QLRMIY

-679 KNTPL
+679 KKTPL
-684 YPFGYGLSYTKF
+684 YPFGFGLSYTK
-696 KYSNPKLLNTSFDD
+696 YSYGAPTLSKATLDKNSTVTVA
-710 DSNIKVEVAVTNIGE
+710 VEVTNTGDVDGE
-725 MDGDEV
+725 EIA
-731 VQLYIRDNVSSA
+731 QLYIRDNVSSA
-743 TRPVKELKGYKRIN
+743 TRAVKELKGYKRVA
-757 LKVGETK
+757 LKAGETK
-764 NVVFEITPES
+764 MVRFSLNAES
-774 LAFYDIDMNYVV
+774 LAFYDINMAYCV
-786 EPGTFKIMTGSSSH
+786 EPGTFSIMTGSSSNN
-800 FKSLKT
+800 KDLKT
-806 VELTIENKINL
+806 TTLTVANRIKL
-817 YN
+817 

>member
-1 MFYSNEDQELFNKIM
+1 MNLKSKVVPISLLCFTIFFISCNDI
-16 KQICKNAKKN
+16 KNTDNPKYLN
-26 FEENN
+26 P
-31 KMKILSKKHPQTDT
+31 MLSIDK
-45 IKMIVLCALLMLF
+45 
-58 VSFKTTKND
+58 
-67 DPIYLD
+67 
-73 PSKSVEA
+73 
-80 RVADLMSRMTLE
+80 RVDDLMQRMTLE
-92 DKVYQMNQFVGL
+92 DKVSQMNQFVGL
-104 EHMKKGNPDD
+104 EHMRSGNPND
-114 DKENNDA
+114 DKANNDA
-121 QGFYKTLSVNDVSK
+121 QGFYKDLSINDVTNLTI
-135 MCEEGKIGSFLH
+135 EGKIGSFLH

-157 QELALKAPLKI
+157 QELALKSPLKI
-168 PVLIGIDAIH
+168 PLLIGIDAIH

-199 NDDFLYTIG
+199 DDSFLYSVG

-214 MRATGSHWTFTPN
+214 MRATGSHWAFTPN
-227 IDVLRDPRWGRVGET
+227 IDILRDPRWGRVGET

-258 RGFQQDD
+258 NGFQQDD
-265 FTGTEKVIACAKHM
+265 FTGTQKVIACAKHL

-296 SVRTLREVHLPPYKK
+296 SLRTLREVHLPPYKK

-322 AHNEINGVPSHMSKW
+322 AHNELNGVPCHMNKW
-337 LMTDVLRNE
+337 LMTDVLRDEFGFN
-346 WNFQGFYVSDWLDIE
+346 GFYVSDWLDIE

-367 HTAKDMKEASFLSV
+367 HTAKDMKEASYLSV

-389 HGPKFTDAIIA
+389 HGPKFTEAIIA
-400 SVKEGKLSINRVND
+400 SVEEGKLSIDRVND

-436 EKKKELLFTEE
+436 EKKEEFLFTKE

-467 ILPLQKTTSKKKIF
+467 ILPLQESSSKKNIF

-501 DENVTTIY
+501 SENVTTIY
-509 EGIKTLGETK
+509 EGIKALGETK
-519 GYAVNFFNSGENI
+519 GYSVDYFNSGENI
-532 RNIKSSKIKEA
+532 RKIKDSKIKEA
-543 SEKAKNADYAI
+543 AEKAKKADFAI

-586 LDLVKAIKET
+586 LDLIKEIKKT
-596 GTPVII
+596 GTPVVV

-608 PISEPWLEEN
+608 PISEPWLQKN

-633 QAVAEILFGDI
+633 QAVAEILFGDV
-644 NPSGKLP
+644 NPSGRLP
-651 LTVARSVG
+651 LTVPRSVG
-659 QLRMVY
+659 QLRMIY

-679 KNTPL
+679 KKTPL
-684 YPFGYGLSYTKF
+684 YPFGYGLSYTNY
-696 KYSNPKLLNTSFDD
+696 KYSTPLLSDNTLNKENTILVTTEITNTGEVDGE
-710 DSNIKVEVAVTNIGE
+710 EVA
-725 MDGDEV
+725 
-731 VQLYIRDNVSSA
+731 QLYIRDNVSSV
-743 TRPVKELKGYKRIN
+743 TRPIKELKGYQRVF
-757 LKVGETK
+757 LKAGETK
-764 NVVFEITPES
+764 KIKFTLNAES
-774 LAFYDIDMNYVV
+774 LAFYDINMNYVV
-786 EPGTFKIMTGSSSH
+786 EPGTFTIMTGSSSN
-800 FKSLKT
+800 KKDLKKT
-806 VELTIENKINL
+806 ILTINKKIKL
-817 YN
+817 

>member
-1 MFYSNEDQELFNKIM
+1 MFKRVITKGALFS
-16 KQICKNAKKN
+16 
-26 FEENN
+26 F
-31 KMKILSKKHPQTDT
+31 
-45 IKMIVLCALLMLF
+45 IVTMCSSYAQNSANLNSDSTPL
-58 VSFKTTKND
+58 
-67 DPIYLD
+67 YLD
-73 PSKSVEA
+73 PLQPTEK
-80 RVADLMSRMTLE
+80 RIDDLMGRMTLE

-104 EHMKKGNPDD
+104 DHMKQGNPND

-157 QELALKAPLKI
+157 QELALRSPLKI

-199 NDDFLYTIG
+199 DDDFFYSIG

-227 IDVLRDPRWGRVGET
+227 IDILRDPRWGRVGET

-296 SVRTLREVHLPPYKK
+296 SVRTLREVHFPPYKK

-389 HGPKFTDAIIA
+389 HGPLFTDAIIE

-436 EKKKELLFTEE
+436 EKKGGLLFTEE
-447 HKATAL
+447 HKTTAL

-509 EGIKTLGETK
+509 EGIKAVGETK
-519 GYAVNFFNSGENI
+519 GYTVDFYDSGENI
-532 RNIKSSKIKEA
+532 RKIQSSKIQEA
-543 SEKAKNADYAI
+543 AEKAKNADYAI

-574 MARASL
+574 MGRANL
-580 NLFGKQ
+580 DLFGKQ
-586 LDLVKAIKET
+586 LELVQAIEKT

-608 PISEPWLEEN
+608 PISEPWLQKN

-659 QLRMVY
+659 QLRMIY

-684 YPFGYGLSYTKF
+684 YPFGFGLSYTKYT
-696 KYSNPKLLNTSFDD
+696 YSTPKLSSTTFKEN
-710 DSNIKVEVAVTNIGE
+710 EVVTVTLEVTNSGKIDGE
-725 MDGDEV
+725 EI
-731 VQLYIRDNVSSA
+731 VQLYIRDKVSSA
-743 TRPVKELKGYKRIN
+743 TRPVKELKGYQRVA
-757 LKVGETK
+757 LKAGETK
-764 NVVFEITPES
+764 TVSFTIDAEI
-774 LAFYDIDMNYVV
+774 LAFYDINMTYCV
-786 EPGTFKIMTGSSSH
+786 EPGEFTIMTGSSSND
-800 FKSLKT
+800 KDLKLT
-806 VELTIENKINL
+806 TLEVTNRIEL
-817 YN
+817 

>member
-1 MFYSNEDQELFNKIM
+1 
-16 KQICKNAKKN
+16 
-26 FEENN
+26 
-31 KMKILSKKHPQTDT
+31 
-45 IKMIVLCALLMLF
+45 MLF
-58 VSFKTTKND
+58 ISFKTNND

-73 PSKSVEA
+73 SFHSIEA
-80 RVADLMSRMTLE
+80 RVTDLMSRMTLE

-147 VLTAKEANYL
+147 VLTAEEANYL
-157 QELALKAPLKI
+157 QELALKSPLKI

-199 NDDFLYTIG
+199 NDDFLYSVG

-214 MRATGSHWTFTPN
+214 MRASGSHWAFTPN
-227 IDVLRDPRWGRVGET
+227 IDILRDPRWGRVGET
-242 LGEDPF
+242 FGEDPF

-361 RINTLH
+361 RLNTLH

-426 GLFENRFVDL
+426 GLFENRFVNL

-501 DENVTTIY
+501 DENVTTVY

-532 RNIKSSKIKEA
+532 RKIQSSKIKEA
-543 SEKAKNADYAI
+543 AEKAKNADYAI

-574 MARASL
+574 MAEHL
-580 NLFGKQ
+580 
-586 LDLVKAIKET
+586 
-596 GTPVII
+596 
-602 VLVNGK
+602 
-608 PISEPWLEEN
+608 
-618 IPAILESWE
+618 
-627 PGNLGG
+627 
-633 QAVAEILFGDI
+633 
-644 NPSGKLP
+644 
-651 LTVARSVG
+651 
-659 QLRMVY
+659 
-665 NHKPS
+665 
-670 AYFHKYADE
+670 
-679 KNTPL
+679 
-684 YPFGYGLSYTKF
+684 
-696 KYSNPKLLNTSFDD
+696 
-710 DSNIKVEVAVTNIGE
+710 
-725 MDGDEV
+725 
-731 VQLYIRDNVSSA
+731 
-743 TRPVKELKGYKRIN
+743 
-757 LKVGETK
+757 
-764 NVVFEITPES
+764 
-774 LAFYDIDMNYVV
+774 
-786 EPGTFKIMTGSSSH
+786 
-800 FKSLKT
+800 
-806 VELTIENKINL
+806 
-817 YN
+817 

>member
-1 MFYSNEDQELFNKIM
+1 MNLNSITTPILFFCLAMVFTSYEGDKKI
-16 KQICKNAKKN
+16 
-26 FEENN
+26 NN
-31 KMKILSKKHPQTDT
+31 PKYLNPLLSIDK
-45 IKMIVLCALLMLF
+45 
-58 VSFKTTKND
+58 
-67 DPIYLD
+67 
-73 PSKSVEA
+73 
-80 RVADLMSRMTLE
+80 RVDDLMQRMTLE
-92 DKVYQMNQFVGL
+92 DKVSQMNQFVGL
-104 EHMKKGNPDD
+104 EHMRSGNPND
-114 DKENNDA
+114 DKANNDA
-121 QGFYKTLSVNDVSK
+121 QGFYKDLSINDVTNLTI
-135 MCEEGKIGSFLH
+135 EGKIGSFLH
-147 VLTAKEANYL
+147 VLTAEEANYL
-157 QELALKAPLKI
+157 QELALKSPLKI
-168 PVLIGIDAIH
+168 PLLIGIDAIH

-199 NDDFLYTIG
+199 DDSFLYSVG

-214 MRATGSHWTFTPN
+214 MRATGSHWAFTPN
-227 IDVLRDPRWGRVGET
+227 IDILRDPRWGRVGET

-258 RGFQQDD
+258 NGFQQGD
-265 FTGTEKVIACAKHM
+265 FTGTQKVIACAKHL

-296 SVRTLREVHLPPYKK
+296 SLRTLREVHLPPYKK

-322 AHNEINGVPSHMSKW
+322 AHNELNGVPCHMNKW
-337 LMTDVLRNE
+337 LMTDILRDEFGFN
-346 WNFQGFYVSDWLDIE
+346 GFYVSDWLDIE

-367 HTAKDMKEASFLSV
+367 HTANDMKEASYLSV

-389 HGPKFTDAIIA
+389 HGPKFTEAIIA
-400 SVKEGKLSINRVND
+400 SVEEGKLSINRVND

-436 EKKKELLFTEE
+436 EKKEELIFTEE

-467 ILPLQKTTSKKKIF
+467 ILPLQKTTSKKNIF

-489 QSILGDWHAVQP
+489 QSILGDWHAAQP
-501 DENVTTIY
+501 NENVTTIY

-519 GYAVNFFNSGENI
+519 GYSVDYFNSGENI
-532 RNIKSSKIKEA
+532 RKIKVNKIEEA
-543 SEKAKNADYAI
+543 ARKAKNADVAI

-580 NLFGKQ
+580 DLFGKQ

-608 PISEPWLEEN
+608 PISEPWLQNN
-618 IPAILESWE
+618 IPAILEAWE

-633 QAVAEILFGDI
+633 QAVAEIVFGEV

-651 LTVARSVG
+651 LTVPRSVG
-659 QLRMVY
+659 QLRMIY

-670 AYFHKYADE
+670 AYFHKYADV
-679 KNTPL
+679 KKTPL
-684 YPFGYGLSYTKF
+684 YPFGYGLSYTNY
-696 KYSNPKLLNTSFDD
+696 KYSKPLLSNTTLNAEDKIIVTTEIT
-710 DSNIKVEVAVTNIGE
+710 NTGEVDGE
-725 MDGDEV
+725 EIA
-731 VQLYIRDNVSSA
+731 QLYIRDNVSSV
-743 TRPVKELKGYKRIN
+743 TRPVKELKGYQRVF
-757 LKVGETK
+757 LKAGETK
-764 NVVFEITPES
+764 KIKFTINSES
-774 LAFYDIDMNYVV
+774 LAFYDINMNYVV
-786 EPGTFKIMTGSSSH
+786 EPGTFTIMTGSSSND
-800 FKSLKT
+800 KDLKK
-806 VELTIENKINL
+806 TILSINKKIKL
-817 YN
+817 

>member
-1 MFYSNEDQELFNKIM
+1 MNLNSITTPVLFFCLTMVFSSCEKDKKI
-16 KQICKNAKKN
+16 
-26 FEENN
+26 NN
-31 KMKILSKKHPQTDT
+31 LKYLNPILSIEK
-45 IKMIVLCALLMLF
+45 
-58 VSFKTTKND
+58 
-67 DPIYLD
+67 
-73 PSKSVEA
+73 
-80 RVADLMSRMTLE
+80 RVADLMQRMTLE
-92 DKVYQMNQFVGL
+92 DKVSQMNQFVGL
-104 EHMKKGNPDD
+104 EHMRSGNPND
-114 DKENNDA
+114 DKANNDA
-121 QGFYKTLSVNDVSK
+121 QGFYKDLSINDVTK
-135 MCEEGKIGSFLH
+135 LTIEGKIGSFLH

-157 QELALKAPLKI
+157 QELALKSPLKI
-168 PVLIGIDAIH
+168 PLLIGIDAIH

-199 NDDFLYTIG
+199 DDSFLYSVG

-214 MRATGSHWTFTPN
+214 MRATGSHWAFTPN
-227 IDVLRDPRWGRVGET
+227 IDILRDPRWGRVGET

-258 RGFQQDD
+258 NGFQQGD
-265 FTGTEKVIACAKHM
+265 FTGTQKVIACAKHL

-296 SVRTLREVHLPPYKK
+296 SLRTLREVHLPPYKK

-322 AHNEINGVPSHMSKW
+322 AHNELNGVPCHMNKW
-337 LMTDVLRNE
+337 LMTDILRDEFGFN
-346 WNFQGFYVSDWLDIE
+346 GFYVSDWLDIE

-367 HTAKDMKEASFLSV
+367 HTANDMKEASYLSV

-389 HGPKFTDAIIA
+389 HGPKFTEAIIA
-400 SVKEGKLSINRVND
+400 SVEEGKLSINRVND

-436 EKKKELLFTEE
+436 EKKEELTFTEE

-467 ILPLQKTTSKKKIF
+467 ILPLQKTTSKKNIF

-489 QSILGDWHAVQP
+489 QSILGDWHAAQP
-501 DENVTTIY
+501 EENVTTIY
-509 EGIKTLGETK
+509 EGIKALGETK
-519 GYAVNFFNSGENI
+519 GYSVNYFNSGENI
-532 RNIKSSKIKEA
+532 RKIKDSKIKEA
-543 SEKAKNADYAI
+543 TKRAKNADIAI

-580 NLFGKQ
+580 DLFGKQ
-586 LDLVKAIKET
+586 LDLIQAIEKT
-596 GTPVII
+596 GTPVVI

-608 PISEPWLEEN
+608 PISEPWLQQN
-618 IPAILESWE
+618 IPAIIESWE

-633 QAVAEILFGDI
+633 QAVAEILFGDV

-651 LTVARSVG
+651 LTVPRSVG
-659 QLRMVY
+659 QLRMIY

-679 KNTPL
+679 KKTPL
-684 YPFGYGLSYTKF
+684 YPFGYGLSYTNY
-696 KYSNPKLLNTSFDD
+696 KYSKPLLSDNTLTKENTILVTTEITNSGEVDGE
-710 DSNIKVEVAVTNIGE
+710 EVA
-725 MDGDEV
+725 
-731 VQLYIRDNVSSA
+731 QLYIRDNVSSV
-743 TRPVKELKGYKRIN
+743 TRPVKELKGYQRVF
-757 LKVGETK
+757 LKAGETK
-764 NVVFEITPES
+764 TVEFTLGAES

-786 EPGTFKIMTGSSSH
+786 EPGTFTIMTGSSSNN
-800 FKSLKT
+800 KDLKKT
-806 VELTIENKINL
+806 ILTINKKIKL
-817 YN
+817 

>member
-1 MFYSNEDQELFNKIM
+1 MNLNSITTPILFFCLTMVFTSCEGDKKINKP
-16 KQICKNAKKN
+16 KYLNP
-26 FEENN
+26 
-31 KMKILSKKHPQTDT
+31 ILSIEK
-45 IKMIVLCALLMLF
+45 
-58 VSFKTTKND
+58 
-67 DPIYLD
+67 
-73 PSKSVEA
+73 
-80 RVADLMSRMTLE
+80 RVADLMQRMTLE
-92 DKVYQMNQFVGL
+92 DKVSQMNQFVGL
-104 EHMKKGNPDD
+104 EHMRSGNPND
-114 DKENNDA
+114 DKANNDA
-121 QGFYKTLSVNDVSK
+121 QGFYKDLSINDVTK
-135 MCEEGKIGSFLH
+135 LTIDGKIGSFLH

-157 QELALKAPLKI
+157 QELALKSPLKI
-168 PVLIGIDAIH
+168 PLLIGIDAIH

-199 NDDFLYTIG
+199 DDSFLYSVG
-208 KQTAKE
+208 KHTAKE
-214 MRATGSHWTFTPN
+214 MRATGSHWAFTPN
-227 IDVLRDPRWGRVGET
+227 IDILRDPRWGRVGET

-258 RGFQQDD
+258 NGFQQGD
-265 FTGTEKVIACAKHM
+265 FTGTQKVIACAKHL

-296 SVRTLREVHLPPYKK
+296 SIRTLREVHLPPYKK

-322 AHNEINGVPSHMSKW
+322 AHNELNGIPCHMNKW
-337 LMTDVLRNE
+337 LMTDILRDEFGFN
-346 WNFQGFYVSDWLDIE
+346 GFYVSDWLDIE

-367 HTAKDMKEASFLSV
+367 HTANDMKEASYLSV

-389 HGPKFTDAIIA
+389 HGPKFTEAIIA
-400 SVKEGKLSINRVND
+400 SVEEGKLSINRVND

-426 GLFENRFVDL
+426 GLFENRFVNL
-436 EKKKELLFTEE
+436 EKKEELIFTEE

-467 ILPLQKTTSKKKIF
+467 ILPLQKTTSKKNIF

-489 QSILGDWHAVQP
+489 QSILGDWHAAQP
-501 DENVTTIY
+501 DKNVTTIY
-509 EGIKTLGETK
+509 EGIKALGETK
-519 GYAVNFFNSGENI
+519 GYSVNYFNSGENI
-532 RNIKSSKIKEA
+532 RKIKDSKIKEA
-543 SEKAKNADYAI
+543 TKRAKNADFAI

-580 NLFGKQ
+580 DLFGKQ
-586 LDLVKAIKET
+586 LDLIQAIEKT

-608 PISEPWLEEN
+608 PISEPWLQKN
-618 IPAILESWE
+618 IPAIIESWE

-633 QAVAEILFGDI
+633 QAVAEIVFGDV

-659 QLRMVY
+659 QLRMIY

-679 KNTPL
+679 KKTPL
-684 YPFGYGLSYTKF
+684 YPFGYGLSYTNY
-696 KYSNPKLLNTSFDD
+696 KYSKPLLSNTSLNKEDKIIVTTEIT
-710 DSNIKVEVAVTNIGE
+710 NTGEVDGE
-725 MDGDEV
+725 EIA
-731 VQLYIRDNVSSA
+731 QLYIRDNVSSV
-743 TRPVKELKGYKRIN
+743 TRPVKELKGYQRVF
-757 LKVGETK
+757 LKAGETK
-764 NVVFEITPES
+764 KIKFTVNSES

-786 EPGTFKIMTGSSSH
+786 EPGTFTIMTGSSSND
-800 FKSLKT
+800 KDLKKT
-806 VELTIENKINL
+806 ILTINKKIKL
-817 YN
+817 

>member
-1 MFYSNEDQELFNKIM
+1 MNLNSITTPILFFCLTIVFTSCERDKKI
-16 KQICKNAKKN
+16 
-26 FEENN
+26 NN
-31 KMKILSKKHPQTDT
+31 PKYLNPILSIEK
-45 IKMIVLCALLMLF
+45 
-58 VSFKTTKND
+58 
-67 DPIYLD
+67 
-73 PSKSVEA
+73 
-80 RVADLMSRMTLE
+80 RVADLMQRMTLE
-92 DKVYQMNQFVGL
+92 DKVSQMNQFVGL
-104 EHMKKGNPDD
+104 EHMRSGNPND
-114 DKENNDA
+114 DKANNDA
-121 QGFYKTLSVNDVSK
+121 QGFYKDLSINDVTNLTI
-135 MCEEGKIGSFLH
+135 EGKIGSFLH

-157 QELALKAPLKI
+157 QELALKSPLKI
-168 PVLIGIDAIH
+168 PLLIGIDAIH

-199 NDDFLYTIG
+199 DDSFLYSVG

-214 MRATGSHWTFTPN
+214 MRATGSHWAFTPN
-227 IDVLRDPRWGRVGET
+227 IDILRDPRWGRVGET

-258 RGFQQDD
+258 NGFQQDD
-265 FTGTEKVIACAKHM
+265 FTGTQKVIACAKHL

-296 SVRTLREVHLPPYKK
+296 SLRTLREVHLPPYKK

-322 AHNEINGVPSHMSKW
+322 AHNELNGVPCHMNKW
-337 LMTDVLRNE
+337 LMTDVLRDEFGFN
-346 WNFQGFYVSDWLDIE
+346 GFYVSDWLDIE

-367 HTAKDMKEASFLSV
+367 HTAKDMKEASYLSV

-389 HGPKFTDAIIA
+389 HGPKFTEAIIA
-400 SVKEGKLSINRVND
+400 SVEEGKLSIDRVND

-436 EKKKELLFTEE
+436 EKKEELIFTEE

-467 ILPLQKTTSKKKIF
+467 ILPLQESSSKKNIF

-501 DENVTTIY
+501 SENVTTIY
-509 EGIKTLGETK
+509 EGIKALGETK
-519 GYAVNFFNSGENI
+519 GYSVDYFNSGENI
-532 RNIKSSKIKEA
+532 RKIKDSKIKEA
-543 SEKAKNADYAI
+543 AEKAKKADFAI

-586 LDLVKAIKET
+586 LDLIKEIKKT
-596 GTPVII
+596 GTPVVV

-608 PISEPWLEEN
+608 PISEPWLQNN

-633 QAVAEILFGDI
+633 QAVAEILFGDV
-644 NPSGKLP
+644 NPSGRLP
-651 LTVARSVG
+651 LTVPRSVG
-659 QLRMVY
+659 QLRMIY

-679 KNTPL
+679 KKTPL
-684 YPFGYGLSYTKF
+684 YPFGYGLSYTNY
-696 KYSNPKLLNTSFDD
+696 KYSTPLLSDNTLTKE
-710 DSNIKVEVAVTNIGE
+710 NTILVTTEIKNTGEVDGEEVA
-725 MDGDEV
+725 
-731 VQLYIRDNVSSA
+731 QLYIRDNVSSV
-743 TRPVKELKGYKRIN
+743 TRPVKELKGYQRVF
-757 LKVGETK
+757 LKAGETK
-764 NVVFEITPES
+764 TVEFTLGAES
-774 LAFYDIDMNYVV
+774 FAFYDINMNYVV
-786 EPGTFKIMTGSSSH
+786 EPGTFTIMTGSSSNN
-800 FKSLKT
+800 KDLKKT
-806 VELTIENKINL
+806 ILTINKKIKL
-817 YN
+817 

>member
-1 MFYSNEDQELFNKIM
+1 MIKKTFIGSVLISCYILVFISCNKS
-16 KQICKNAKKN
+16 KNS
-26 FEENN
+26 ES
-31 KMKILSKKHPQTDT
+31 L
-45 IKMIVLCALLMLF
+45 
-58 VSFKTTKND
+58 
-67 DPIYLD
+67 IYLD
-73 PSKSVEA
+73 PSAPVEN
-80 RVADLMSRMTLE
+80 RINDLMGRMTLE
-92 DKVYQMNQFVGL
+92 EKVSQMNQFVGL
-104 EHMKKGNPDD
+104 DHMRAGNPDD

-121 QGFYKTLSVNDVSK
+121 QGFYKDLSVNDVSK

-147 VLTAKEANYL
+147 VLTAKEANHL
-157 QELALKAPLKI
+157 QTLALKSPLKI

-199 NDDFLYTIG
+199 NDEFLYSVG

-227 IDVLRDPRWGRVGET
+227 IDILRDPRWGRVGET
-242 LGEDPF
+242 LGEDPY
-248 MVGNMGASMI
+248 MVGNMGAAMI
-258 RGFQQDD
+258 NGFQQGD
-265 FTGTEKVIACAKHM
+265 FTGTKKVIACAKHL

-296 SVRTLREVHLPPYKK
+296 SLRTLREVHLPPYKK
-311 AIDAGVYSIMA
+311 AIDAGIYSIMA
-322 AHNEINGVPSHMSKW
+322 AHNELNGVPCHMNKW
-337 LMTDVLRNE
+337 LMTDILRNE
-346 WNFQGFYVSDWLDIE
+346 WNFKGFYVSDWLDIE
-361 RINTLH
+361 RIDKLH
-367 HTAKDMKEASFLSV
+367 HTAKDMKEASYLSV

-389 HGPKFTDAIIA
+389 HGPKFTDAIVA
-400 SVKEGKLSINRVND
+400 SVKEGKLSIDRVND

-436 EKKKELLFTEE
+436 VKKDALLFTEE

-467 ILPLQKTTSKKKIF
+467 ILPLKKATSKKKIF

-489 QSILGDWHAVQP
+489 QSILGDWHAAQP
-501 DENVTTIY
+501 NENVTTIY

-519 GYAVNFFNSGENI
+519 GYTVDFFNSGENI
-532 RNIKSSKIKEA
+532 RKIKSSKIKEA
-543 SEKAKNADYAI
+543 SKKARNADYAI

-574 MARASL
+574 MGRASL

-586 LDLVKAIKET
+586 LELVQAIKKT

-608 PISEPWLEEN
+608 PISEPWLQKN
-618 IPAILESWE
+618 IPAIIEAWE

-633 QAVAEILFGDI
+633 QAVAEILFGDV

-659 QLRMVY
+659 QLRMIY

-679 KNTPL
+679 KKTPL
-684 YPFGYGLSYTKF
+684 YPFGFGLSYTK
-696 KYSNPKLLNTSFDD
+696 YSYGAPTLSKATLDKNSTVTVA
-710 DSNIKVEVAVTNIGE
+710 VEVTNTGDVDGE
-725 MDGDEV
+725 EIA
-731 VQLYIRDNVSSA
+731 QLYIRDNVSSA
-743 TRPVKELKGYKRIN
+743 TRAVKELKGYKRVA
-757 LKVGETK
+757 LKAGETK
-764 NVVFEITPES
+764 MVRFSLNAES
-774 LAFYDIDMNYVV
+774 LAFYDINMAYCV
-786 EPGTFKIMTGSSSH
+786 EPGTFSIMTGSSSNN
-800 FKSLKT
+800 KDLKT
-806 VELTIENKINL
+806 TTLTVANRIKL
-817 YN
+817 

>member
-1 MFYSNEDQELFNKIM
+1 MNLKSKVVPILLLCLTIFFISCNDI
-16 KQICKNAKKN
+16 KNT
-26 FEENN
+26 NN
-31 KMKILSKKHPQTDT
+31 PKYLNPILSMDK
-45 IKMIVLCALLMLF
+45 
-58 VSFKTTKND
+58 
-67 DPIYLD
+67 
-73 PSKSVEA
+73 
-80 RVADLMSRMTLE
+80 RVDDLMQRMTLE
-92 DKVYQMNQFVGL
+92 DKVSQMNQFVGL
-104 EHMKKGNPDD
+104 EHMRSGNPND
-114 DKENNDA
+114 DKANNDA
-121 QGFYKTLSVNDVSK
+121 QGFYKDLSINDVTK
-135 MCEEGKIGSFLH
+135 LTIEGKIGSFLH

-157 QELALKAPLKI
+157 QELALKSPLKI
-168 PVLIGIDAIH
+168 PLLIGIDAIH

-199 NDDFLYTIG
+199 DDSFLYSVG

-214 MRATGSHWTFTPN
+214 MRATGSHWAFTPN
-227 IDVLRDPRWGRVGET
+227 IDILRDPRWGRVGET

-258 RGFQQDD
+258 NGFQQDD
-265 FTGTEKVIACAKHM
+265 FTGTQKVIACAKHL

-296 SVRTLREVHLPPYKK
+296 SLRTLREVHLPPYKK

-322 AHNEINGVPSHMSKW
+322 AHNELNGVPCHMNKW
-337 LMTDVLRNE
+337 LMTDVLRDEFGFN
-346 WNFQGFYVSDWLDIE
+346 GFYVSDWLDIE

-367 HTAKDMKEASFLSV
+367 HTANDMKEASYLSV

-389 HGPKFTDAIIA
+389 HGPKFTEAIIA
-400 SVKEGKLSINRVND
+400 SVEEGKLSINRVND

-436 EKKKELLFTEE
+436 EKKEEFLFTKE
-447 HKATAL
+447 HKTTAL

-467 ILPLQKTTSKKKIF
+467 ILPLQESSSKKNIF

-501 DENVTTIY
+501 SENVTTIY
-509 EGIKTLGETK
+509 EGIKALGETK
-519 GYAVNFFNSGENI
+519 GYSVDYFNSGENI
-532 RNIKSSKIKEA
+532 RKIKDSKIKEA
-543 SEKAKNADYAI
+543 AEKAKKADFAI

-574 MARASL
+574 MGRASL
-580 NLFGKQ
+580 DLFGKQ
-586 LDLVKAIKET
+586 LDLVKAIEKT

-608 PISEPWLEEN
+608 PISEPWLQNN

-633 QAVAEILFGDI
+633 QAVAEVVFGDV

-651 LTVARSVG
+651 LTIPRSVG
-659 QLRMVY
+659 QLRMIY

-679 KNTPL
+679 KKTPL
-684 YPFGYGLSYTKF
+684 YPFGYGLSYTNY
-696 KYSNPKLLNTSFDD
+696 KYSTPLLSANTLNKESTILVTTEITNTGEVDGE
-710 DSNIKVEVAVTNIGE
+710 EVA
-725 MDGDEV
+725 
-731 VQLYIRDNVSSA
+731 QLYIRDNVSSV
-743 TRPVKELKGYKRIN
+743 TRPVKELKGYQRVF
-757 LKVGETK
+757 LKAGQTK
-764 NVVFEITPES
+764 KIKFTVNAES

-786 EPGTFKIMTGSSSH
+786 EPGTFTIMTGSSSN
-800 FKSLKT
+800 KKDLKK
-806 VELTIENKINL
+806 TILSISKKIKL
-817 YN
+817 

>member
-1 MFYSNEDQELFNKIM
+1 MFYTKKQKELFSRIM
-16 KQICKNAKKN
+16 KQINKNVENSSK
-26 FEENN
+26 ENN

-104 EHMKKGNPDD
+104 EHMKKGNPNDV
-114 DKENNDA
+114 KENNDA

-199 NDDFLYTIG
+199 NDDFLYTVG

-227 IDVLRDPRWGRVGET
+227 IDILRDPRWGRVGET
-242 LGEDPF
+242 FGEDPF

-361 RINTLH
+361 RLNTLH

-501 DENVTTIY
+501 DENVTTVY

-608 PISEPWLEEN
+608 PISEPWLQNN

-633 QAVAEILFGDI
+633 QAVAEVLFGEV

-679 KNTPL
+679 KKTPL
-684 YPFGYGLSYTKF
+684 YPFGFGLSYTHY
-696 KYSNPKLLNTSFDD
+696 KYSAPSLSNNTLNKKNEITVT
-710 DSNIKVEVAVTNIGE
+710 VEITNTGVVDGE
-725 MDGDEV
+725 EIA
-731 VQLYIRDNVSSA
+731 QLYIRDNVSSA
-743 TRPVKELKGYKRIN
+743 TRPVKELKGYKRVA
-757 LKVGETK
+757 LKAGETK
-764 NVVFEITPES
+764 KVEFTLDAES
-774 LAFYDIDMNYVV
+774 LAFYDINMDYCV
-786 EPGTFKIMTGSSSH
+786 EPGDFTIMTGSSSA
-800 FKSLKT
+800 KKDLKVTTLT
-806 VELTIENKINL
+806 VNNKIEL
-817 YN
+817 

>member
-1 MFYSNEDQELFNKIM
+1 
-16 KQICKNAKKN
+16 
-26 FEENN
+26 
-31 KMKILSKKHPQTDT
+31 
-45 IKMIVLCALLMLF
+45 MLF
-58 VSFKTTKND
+58 VSFKTTKD
-67 DPIYLD
+67 GDPIYLD
-73 PSKSVEA
+73 PSKSVEV

-104 EHMKKGNPDD
+104 EHMKQGNPND

-157 QELALKAPLKI
+157 QELALKSPLKI

-199 NDDFLYTIG
+199 DDDFLYSVG

-214 MRATGSHWTFTPN
+214 MRATGSHWAFTPN

-242 LGEDPF
+242 FGEDPF
-248 MVGNMGASMI
+248 MVGNMGAAMI
-258 RGFQQDD
+258 QGFQQGD
-265 FTGTEKVIACAKHM
+265 FTGTQKVIACAKHLL
-279 IGGGESINGLN
+279 GGGESINGLN

-296 SVRTLREVHLPPYKK
+296 SLRTLREVHLPPYKK

-322 AHNEINGVPSHMSKW
+322 AHNELNGVPCHMNKW

-346 WNFQGFYVSDWLDIE
+346 LNFKGFYVSDWLDIE

-400 SVKEGKLSINRVND
+400 SVKEGKLSINRVNA

-532 RNIKSSKIKEA
+532 RNIQGSKIKEA
-543 SEKAKNADYAI
+543 AKKARNADYAI

-608 PISEPWLEEN
+608 PISEPWLQEN
-618 IPAILESWE
+618 IPAIIESWE
-627 PGNLGG
+627 PGNMGG
-633 QAVAEILFGDI
+633 QAVAEVLFGEV

-659 QLRMVY
+659 QLRMIY

-670 AYFHKYADE
+670 AYFHKYAYE
-679 KNTPL
+679 KKTPL
-684 YPFGYGLSYTKF
+684 YPFGYGLSYTNY
-696 KYSNPKLLNTSFDD
+696 KYSAPSLSNNTLNKKNEITVT
-710 DSNIKVEVAVTNIGE
+710 VEITNIGDV
-725 MDGDEV
+725 DGEEIA
-731 VQLYIRDNVSSA
+731 QLYIRDNVSSA
-743 TRPVKELKGYKRIN
+743 TRAVKELKGYKRVV
-757 LKVGETK
+757 LKAGETK
-764 NVVFEITPES
+764 KVTFSLNAES
-774 LAFYDIDMNYVV
+774 LAFYDINMVYCV
-786 EPGTFKIMTGSSSH
+786 EPGKFTIMTGSSSN
-800 FKSLKT
+800 SNDLKK
-806 VELTIENKINL
+806 VILTINNRIEL
-817 YN
+817 

>member
-1 MFYSNEDQELFNKIM
+1 MF
-16 KQICKNAKKN
+16 KKVIR
-26 FEENN
+26 
-31 KMKILSKKHPQTDT
+31 KVILLSLILTVCSFYAQNSSGLKSG
-45 IKMIVLCALLMLF
+45 
-58 VSFKTTKND
+58 VS
-67 DPIYLD
+67 PLYLD
-73 PSKSVEA
+73 PFQPTEK
-80 RVADLMSRMTLE
+80 RIDDLMKRMTLE

-104 EHMKKGNPDD
+104 DHMEKGNPDD

-157 QELALKAPLKI
+157 QELALKSPLKI

-199 NDDFLYTIG
+199 DDDFLYSIG

-227 IDVLRDPRWGRVGET
+227 IDILRDPRWGRVGET

-248 MVGNMGASMI
+248 MVGNMGAAMI
-258 RGFQQDD
+258 HGFQQGD
-265 FTGTEKVIACAKHM
+265 FTGTQKVIACAKHL

-311 AIDAGVYSIMA
+311 AIDAGLYSIMA

-337 LMTDVLRNE
+337 LMTDILRNE
-346 WNFQGFYVSDWLDIE
+346 WNFKGFYVSDWLDIE
-361 RINTLH
+361 RIDKLH
-367 HTAKDMKEASFLSV
+367 HVAQDMKEASFLSV

-389 HGPKFTDAIIA
+389 HGPEFTDAIIA

-436 EKKKELLFTEE
+436 EKKGALLFTEE

-453 ESARKGIVLLKNNG
+453 ESARKGIILLKNNG
-467 ILPLQKTTSKKKIF
+467 ILPLPETTSKKKIF

-501 DENVTTIY
+501 DENVITIY
-509 EGIKTLGETK
+509 EGIKALGETK
-519 GYAVNFFNSGENI
+519 GYAVNFFDSGENI
-532 RNIKSSKIKEA
+532 RKIQSSKIQEA
-543 SEKAKNADYAI
+543 AEKAKNADYAI

-574 MARASL
+574 MGRAHL
-580 NLFGKQ
+580 DLFGKQ
-586 LDLVKAIKET
+586 LELVQAIKKT

-608 PISEPWLEEN
+608 PISEPWLEKN
-618 IPAILESWE
+618 IPAIVESWE

-659 QLRMVY
+659 QLRMIY

-679 KNTPL
+679 KKTPL
-684 YPFGYGLSYTKF
+684 YPFGFGLSYTK
-696 KYSNPKLLNTSFDD
+696 YSYSTPKLSSKTFKQNEVVTVT
-710 DSNIKVEVAVTNIGE
+710 VEVTNSGNIDGE
-725 MDGDEV
+725 EI
-731 VQLYIRDNVSSA
+731 VQLYIRDKVSSA
-743 TRPVKELKGYKRIN
+743 TRPVKELKGYQRVT
-757 LKVGETK
+757 LRAGETK
-764 NVVFEITPES
+764 TASFTIDVES
-774 LAFYDIDMNYVV
+774 LAFYDINMTYCV
-786 EPGTFKIMTGSSSH
+786 EPGEFMIMTGSSSNDKDL
-800 FKSLKT
+800 KSTTLE
-806 VELTIENKINL
+806 VNNRIEL
-817 YN
+817 

>member
-1 MFYSNEDQELFNKIM
+1 MR
-16 KQICKNAKKN
+16 
-26 FEENN
+26 
-31 KMKILSKKHPQTDT
+31 ILRKKHPQTNT
-45 IKMIVLCALLMLF
+45 VKIIVLSALLMLL
-58 VSFKTTKND
+58 VSFKTTKD
-67 DPIYLD
+67 DDLIYLD
-73 PSKSVEA
+73 PSKSVVA

-104 EHMKKGNPDD
+104 EHMKRGNPND

-121 QGFYKTLSVNDVSK
+121 QGFYKTLSINGVSK

-157 QELALKAPLKI
+157 QELALKSPLKI
-168 PVLIGIDAIH
+168 PILIGIDAIH

-199 NDDFLYTIG
+199 DDDFLYSVG

-242 LGEDPF
+242 FGEDPF
-248 MVGNMGASMI
+248 MVGNMGAAMI
-258 RGFQQDD
+258 KGFQQGD
-265 FTGTEKVIACAKHM
+265 FTGTQKVIACAKHLL
-279 IGGGESINGLN
+279 GGGESINGLN

-296 SVRTLREVHLPPYKK
+296 SLRTLREVHLPPYKK

-322 AHNEINGVPSHMSKW
+322 AHNELNGVPCHMNKW
-337 LMTDVLRNE
+337 LMTDILRNE
-346 WNFQGFYVSDWLDIE
+346 FNFKGFYVSDWLDIE

-414 ACRKILTAKFKL
+414 ACRKILKAKFKL

-509 EGIKTLGETK
+509 EGIKTLGENK

-532 RNIKSSKIKEA
+532 RNIQGSKIKEA
-543 SEKAKNADYAI
+543 AKKARNADYAI

-580 NLFGKQ
+580 NLFGRQ
-586 LDLVKAIKET
+586 LDLVKAIKKT

-608 PISEPWLEEN
+608 PISEPWLQNN
-618 IPAILESWE
+618 ISAILEAWE

-633 QAVAEILFGDI
+633 QAVAEVLFGEV

-659 QLRMVY
+659 QLRMIY

-670 AYFHKYADE
+670 TYFHKYADE
-679 KNTPL
+679 KKTPL
-684 YPFGYGLSYTKF
+684 YPFGYGLSYTNY
-696 KYSNPKLLNTSFDD
+696 KYSAPSLSNNTLNKKNEITVT
-710 DSNIKVEVAVTNIGE
+710 VEITNTGDVDGE
-725 MDGDEV
+725 EIA
-731 VQLYIRDNVSSA
+731 QLYIRDNVSSA
-743 TRPVKELKGYKRIN
+743 TRAVKELKGYKRVA
-757 LKVGETK
+757 LKAGETK
-764 NVVFEITPES
+764 KVTFSLNAES
-774 LAFYDIDMNYVV
+774 LAFYDINMVYCL
-786 EPGTFKIMTGSSSH
+786 EPGKFTIMTGSSSNS
-800 FKSLKT
+800 KDLKKAI
-806 VELTIENKINL
+806 LTINNRIEL
-817 YN
+817 

>member
-1 MFYSNEDQELFNKIM
+1 MFKRAIRNGVLLCLVLSVCGSNAQNVA
-16 KQICKNAKKN
+16 KNN
-26 FEENN
+26 SNLNPLYLNPSHPIEER
-31 KMKILSKKHPQTDT
+31 
-45 IKMIVLCALLMLF
+45 
-58 VSFKTTKND
+58 
-67 DPIYLD
+67 
-73 PSKSVEA
+73 VE
-80 RVADLMSRMTLE
+80 DLMKRMTLE

-104 EHMKKGNPDD
+104 DHMKSGNPDD

-121 QGFYKTLSVNDVSK
+121 QGFYKTLSVNDVTK

-147 VLTAKEANYL
+147 VLTAEEANYL
-157 QELALKAPLKI
+157 QELALKSPLKI

-199 NDDFLYTIG
+199 NNELLYSVG

-227 IDVLRDPRWGRVGET
+227 IDILRDPRWGRVGET

-248 MVGNMGASMI
+248 MVGNMGAAMV
-258 RGFQQDD
+258 RGFQQGD
-265 FTGTEKVIACAKHM
+265 FTGTQKVIACAKHL
-279 IGGGESINGLN
+279 IGGGESVNGLN

-311 AIDAGVYSIMA
+311 AIDAGLYSIMA

-337 LMTDVLRNE
+337 LMTDILRDE
-346 WNFQGFYVSDWLDIE
+346 WNFEGFYVSDWLDIE
-361 RINTLH
+361 RIDKLH
-367 HTAKDMKEASFLSV
+367 HVAKDMKEASYLSV
-381 DAGMDMHM
+381 NAGMDMHM
-389 HGPKFTDAIIA
+389 HGPKFTDVIIA
-400 SVKEGKLSINRVND
+400 SVKEGKLSINRINE

-426 GLFENRFVDL
+426 GLFENRFVNLD
-436 EKKKELLFTEE
+436 KKGALLFTDE
-447 HKATAL
+447 HKSTAL
-453 ESARKGIVLLKNNG
+453 ESARKGIILLKNNG
-467 ILPLQKTTSKKKIF
+467 LLPLPETISKKKIF

-489 QSILGDWHAVQP
+489 QSILGDWHAAQP

-519 GYAVNFFNSGENI
+519 GYVVDFFNSGENI
-532 RNIKSSKIKEA
+532 RNIQSSKIKEA
-543 SEKAKNADYAI
+543 AKKAKNANYAI

-574 MARASL
+574 MGRSNL
-580 NLFGKQ
+580 DLFGKQ
-586 LDLVKAIKET
+586 LDLVKAIKKT

-608 PISEPWLEEN
+608 PISEPWLQKN
-618 IPAILESWE
+618 VPAILEAWE

-633 QAVAEILFGDI
+633 QAVAEVLFGEV

-659 QLRMVY
+659 QLRMIY

-684 YPFGYGLSYTKF
+684 YPFGFGLSYTE
-696 KYSNPKLLNTSFDD
+696 YSYGAPTLSETTLNKNST
-710 DSNIKVEVAVTNIGE
+710 VTVAVQITNTGDVDGE
-725 MDGDEV
+725 EIA
-731 VQLYIRDNVSSA
+731 QLYIRDNVSSV
-743 TRPVKELKGYKRIN
+743 TRAVKELKGYKRVA
-757 LKVGETK
+757 LKAGETK
-764 NVVFEITPES
+764 TVSFSIDAES
-774 LAFYDIDMNYVV
+774 LAFYDINMDYCV
-786 EPGTFKIMTGSSSH
+786 EPGTFSIMTGSSSNT
-800 FKSLKT
+800 KDLTTTTLT
-806 VELTIENKINL
+806 VTNRIKL
-817 YN
+817 